1 MSIFRYFFTRTA
13 FYSLLM
19 VPVMAGKSHAQDLS
33 ALTLE
38 QALKSALEN
47 QPSER
52 AFRIENQMNAA
63 QVDKA
68 RLQKNLKLN
77 GSVDMQANPFL
88 PASVVPV
95 GQFNVQNPTDETR
108 AIRFGTW
115 WQATAGVTA
124 TKACTTRA

>member
-1 MSIFRYFFTRTA
+1 MSSFRYFFTCRA
-13 FYSLLM
+13 FYSVLM
-19 VPVMAGKSHAQDLS
+19 LIITAGNTHAQDLS

-52 AFRIENQMNAA
+52 AFRIENQISTA

-77 GSVDMQANPFL
+77 GNVDMQANPFL

-115 WQATAGVTA
+115 WQATAGVT
-124 TKACTTRA
+124 